1 LGKYFTA
8 LPESEVVEVAVM
20 DVHEPFRQAVRMCLP
35 RANIVVGKFH
45 VIRRVNEAL
54 DKVRTRLQGEESR
67 SRKGP
72 LFHNRYLSLR
82 KVESLNYKEQLK
94 LGLFAQLLS

>member
-1 LGKYFTA
+1 
-8 LPESEVVEVAVM
+8 M

-67 SRKGP
+67 NRKGP